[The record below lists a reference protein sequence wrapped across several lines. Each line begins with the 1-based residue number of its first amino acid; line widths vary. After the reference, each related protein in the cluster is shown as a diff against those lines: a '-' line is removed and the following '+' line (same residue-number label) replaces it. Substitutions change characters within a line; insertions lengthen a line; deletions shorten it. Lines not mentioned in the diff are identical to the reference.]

1 MLTLNII
8 KCVKTELSYWQLK
21 TQSNWTKYLLNELA
35 KGVEYVKLSGDVQL
49 NL

>member
-8 KCVKTELSYWQLK
+8 KRVKTELSYWQLK
-21 TQSNWTKYLLNELA
+21 TQSNWTKYLLNEHA